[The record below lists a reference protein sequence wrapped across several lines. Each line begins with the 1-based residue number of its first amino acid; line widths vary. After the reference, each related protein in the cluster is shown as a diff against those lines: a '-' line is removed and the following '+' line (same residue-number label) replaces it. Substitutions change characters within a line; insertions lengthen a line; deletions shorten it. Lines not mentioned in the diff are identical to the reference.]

1 MATTNNQVRDRI
13 QNKLDAELTK
23 QKASF
28 TQYEP
33 VKLEDVSFD
42 QIPMEGN
49 PYKDYQPEY
58 NSRFNPFSPTTE
70 VMSAI
75 SDKLEQPYQITGG
88 GTTNYWE
95 QFKNINVRDAL
106 KINLESS
113 LNDLRENEAKWLP
126 EVQEAQRY
134 LQAKNTLLTVDNDD
148 PNRNQTI
155 QEALNVVKELEPKIK
170 DYAISNPYLKDIF
183 YGKANY
189 YGNSGAIVRSITP
202 DEYISTDF
210 YSKGR
215 RWKDI
220 ENDMWNAKN
229 DFTNPITQLN
239 QLRDNLSK
247 LQTEYDDKKADIK
260 DKYNGLNTARYLH
273 DPLLGIIPTGI
284 YYDPSKIDPEL
295 DKRRSEEEISL
306 FNPSS
311 WQYGLLH
318 LGSSYSEAQMMAS
331 QMALAAAIKF
341 GSKLASNV
349 VPFAPLLLAVGE
361 NAMNLWFTNY
371 FREKETGS
379 EAMSNYMSRVLQD
392 SEKGNIDL
400 NRILAQY
407 STQLDQQGYDVSKMD
422 DMTKLELGLAYN
434 LNTDDSNYN
443 RIVKESTKGLDRLKA
458 VNDAL
463 SLSDYLENF
472 GLSYSGKYIS
482 NYFGNKAKQLGS
494 KMLQGR
500 AADLLNNK
508 ITQNIRRKVNKA
520 ADVAF
525 ENVGNRLKAKHVID
539 QLKDMGLSMGKRWMA
554 ERTEEGIQTLVGAKY
569 QAGMYDDS
577 DYYSF
582 LRGIVD
588 DARLGIEANLAYYGL
603 HPSDTYNTNEE
614 LKRSMEI
621 GGFTGVLMGGAA
633 SSISNMYDLRN
644 QLRADE
650 RISRLAADGYEKAE
664 NTFKTRIFLDGIR
677 KGKGSQYLFRSL
689 DDLKRFKP
697 IGVTDEMIDEDKNL
711 VRDVEAVYRNT
722 QIEPNLKKLNI
733 KRNSQDFEDLTVA
746 EIDLSNR
753 LNSANKVYRDGF
765 DNYNKLVSSIVDD
778 ESDSVFN
785 QLFKKSYDEY
795 LRGLKEGQEQL
806 DFKQFKD
813 RVVRNLLT
821 KERRRILSNLI
832 KDLKARKTTL
842 ERLKA
847 DTGLDVNT
855 TDIASILDYVTQVYN
870 EEDKQYK
877 KLGGK
882 KAFRKTGVDIPN
894 LEELNKQFAANVIN
908 GAVVDALNHKLEAYV
923 TGRLNLKYRGYYTEK
938 PLFSTLSDEQKAEV
952 ISKYTQILKEQK
964 KDGKEPTLKQI
975 IAKYNLDVQQE
986 WNSMESNA
994 NVEENERFLANL
1006 MFQQD
1011 INKVREQRR
1020 IAENELDEQYAS
1032 RTERNAEQEVQN
1044 IEEDAASIPPQSDA
1058 SQPQPESRRPQ
1069 PSQSQ
1074 PQEEQPQP
1082 RSERIQPD
1090 NVDQP
1095 EDIPQDAS
1103 TGNVDDEID
1112 EAIDRTPDK
1121 NNDRIIEEFDISEVD
1136 NVTSGSDAQPADNVN
1151 TQGYDPDEL
1160 YKTDSVDFKE
1170 EPDHSSVS
1178 TDDGFIGQQDRVENG
1193 DKFDMPDQAEP
1204 RVETEQPDNIGK
1216 QEQPE
1221 SPEQVEP
1228 QNAEQPAEKEIP
1240 EKSDKPGINKQGQK
1254 RFTVESQDGTETTD
1268 VGIQL
1273 GEDEI
1278 AIYSNGTD
1286 VWMGNEVQELGTEI
1300 TDQQLEMQETFDN
1313 FEATDD
1319 AFSKTAKRECQI
1331 NQSPNL
1337 ETKQQIETNRIHST
1351 FFYNNASTEVMP
1363 INTNGIPV
1371 QFDGERR
1378 PGKELGQKLAQ
1389 PGWLSK
1395 ANVYYIVTDNKYGHG
1410 RQSLDNLVIHLIIE
1424 VEEDGERLIYNTA
1437 LRTPDRAIQIMDKW
1451 YSQNPNITEARKR
1464 QLINDEVNRLREL
1477 RRQIIIEY
1485 VNRYAPDYFQKGSKT
1500 ILPTTAQKDVVP
1512 TGLRISNGSI
1522 DNTYDSEDNAIF
1534 RSLLDVSAFG
1544 LVPNSEEMSQQI
1556 KRGEVEFGYGEGP
1569 FSSTQPYQILHFD
1582 GTTQTSAQGTGYA
1595 GKIYIVPRVENT
1607 PSGRVS
1613 VPIML
1618 SEKTHRLGASKDFM
1632 LSYDN
1637 NGRALYEN
1645 NTRVPLTSAELLFR
1659 LLTGTISLGNNQ
1671 LNQDIIDI
1679 LANTGSQTVIAGD
1692 DRAKGI
1698 SFLIRKG
1705 LHTYTDQ
1712 EGNEILIYAEKAP
1725 EGYRLKYLPIRDVN
1739 GKLLFSERQAMR
1751 AIKHIAANIHW
1762 NTSKEGM
1769 SSPIPES
1776 IRDAAVQYMNQYGVE
1791 YYRVLNNQD
1800 LVFTMED
1807 LGLTRDSAGNVVKK
1821 DGEAPLLLAWM
1832 IKHQILKTDVA
1843 PQAFIDPFVYVDG
1856 VRTKTNTTQATTEPA
1871 PTVKPIVEQKE
1882 QQQPESTSSEDT
1894 ATPKQ
1899 SNQSNDQK
1907 TVIIEP
1913 ADARALGVKPIKG
1926 KIVIRKPDGTILQIP
1941 DDSKLAKSL
1950 YYDRGFDNK
1959 GKWFFSTTRG
1969 EGEVNIDQ
1977 AKQWL
1982 QDTLGI
1988 DPDDVFATTAVMRMG
2003 STPQVYGVMEVV
2015 WDRLAKEFRPRIIL
2029 SEQAGEG
2036 IQYHEGYHYA
2046 SLLILTEQQ
2055 RNQVYSDYVKRHP
2068 QHKDATK
2075 EEVEELLAE
2084 EFRSY
2089 MLNEMNPSLSYR
2101 IIKFFRTL
2109 KNLTLRLIG
2118 KNLDYQSEFFKAI
2131 RKGNFKN
2138 YRVEQSTLKE
2148 FNNAYQNGLF
2158 YYYPGLTK
2166 KEAKSIPHITNADQM
2181 YTIVESLSTTALQ
2194 YANLHSKEDISDFSL
2209 DPVFNEIQE
2218 LYDAGEYSDDPSRE
2232 QMVKDVLN
2240 NKQLFMNQI
2249 RMNLRSLGIKYDERE
2264 STEVEN
2270 AKNLDTGDQP
2280 DNIWD
2285 RASYEFSKK
2294 ENVAFNAKLFF
2305 YSMPLEKYEIADDG
2319 TKSRVK
2325 VKDGIFGL
2333 TKTIP
2338 FNIAW
2343 NKILENLWNVSDWN
2357 SLLNKVRRLSQA
2369 DPFFGTLL
2377 DLIDDPDYP
2386 LDETT
2391 VTQLLTT
2398 IQSAK
2403 NSMDTI
2409 SIQNDSVQIDQNNKA
2424 WSLMDSDNLRHISKL
2439 PQTWSNNF
2447 ILSGLIVNNKD
2458 KSYVSAVKLKPI
2470 MNTANEILASMKR
2483 IRSGR
2488 IPLEQQQRLF
2498 DRIKNDFVDMVNQVG
2513 ITFDIESLNFMLD
2526 KIPVTKYYNPNIAGF
2541 DAFYKFYVN
2550 NDFIKK
2556 VFGSINAMARSKSL
2570 EMHTSAY
2577 KVSADRIFNTRD
2589 EQSHIALMA
2598 VAYGNINPS
2607 PEELSVTGAEG
2618 NLVYPITEN
2627 NYMSDQIRWLQQN
2640 ENNKL
2645 QNLYNSSYARHSL
2658 LVTALQGEN
2667 KPKLKLHTM
2676 IAFREKSSGTS
2687 RDYFGISPLEDYL
2700 MKMFLSHNNR
2710 LILPTMSDKKT
2721 WYSIS
2726 GINTIHDAMASVRTG
2741 FDSEGNSTIIT
2752 GVPYR
2757 LSDSTLEIF
2766 YNYFLDEFNTIVEYY
2781 NNKEWVEQ
2789 DKTRFIANYHGK
2801 IGKDGK
2807 MQPGGNGGRFRY
2819 FNRLNIN
2826 GQYKSL
2832 NDVLSV
2838 AEETGDTNL
2847 MKDVLADL
2855 KRLYIDDKAAMKQIL
2870 NDTLQDQIKAEIE
2883 KAIQLGVITRRSNGM
2898 LENKNIPTNMFLD
2911 YNDIFKGIQYQDN
2924 AQKRNDI
2931 IYSMIGNYVL
2941 NYIVSIEELEKCFV
2955 GDPAFYKWKKTK
2967 RKAYTEVYDQSTG
2980 GYVVIPVESI
2990 TTRDV
2995 DKIKRLSSVLS
3006 TGTNLRTTWGDGDP
3020 RNNKLFTTVTMS
3032 DNMIGSDYHSQ
3043 LYEIFR
3049 ADWIRTVLLMNPPK
3063 GKQYTDDELFD
3074 LTSEAKIEDTF
3085 KQLTEE
3091 QQKFVNDQ
3099 AKKAANPYAYDDA
3112 GNSGEVNQADAAV
3125 YIRPAFYKRLL
3136 QSLGQWNDEI
3146 AEAFDILEA
3155 DPDENGKT
3163 FMNDPEL
3170 YTKALKAAIHPLK
3183 MMYFGDHY
3191 NNKLSINMPI
3201 FDKMAL
3207 FPMFKCLAKADNKY
3221 LYDRMNDESLGIIDM
3236 MVFESASK
3244 VGSPAKKF
3252 RPYKDN
3258 KNTQFNTD
3266 DLFQQSSAIV
3276 NTNGAIQNTGGQLNV
3291 QVQNLDQLRLQ
3302 LNTEPHH
3309 TMDRSFGTQAVKI
3322 CMGNVVDNRTYGSNK
3337 GQSVTGSQ
3345 IKKDVFG
3352 CIKALSNLGYKSI
3365 VGTDTQ
3371 GGEFFSNGEVDNRKL
3386 SRYLIQQATNEGMSQ
3401 EVIQALKVGKD
3412 GEFKAPI
3419 ASLSVR
3425 NWIESKVVS
3434 LLGKRLI
3441 DVNTPGGSAIQ
3452 MSPFGFKANDVW
3464 TEENARPFNNGK
3476 KLSFDPKKGSMEVM
3490 LSIKFFKY
3498 VIPKEYQ
3505 TDFNTMRK
3513 WLMDNN
3519 IINNPD
3525 DNKRKVYKSDKDE
3538 NLAKLLNQDPKDFGL
3553 SERTSKFIEDFEIG
3567 TLYDLIQNSTLATG
3581 DVKDEILDLIDNL
3594 GIQRDVK
3601 IPEYTEESVVV
3612 KPFGIGYRI
3621 PTQGLSSTMSFIVA
3635 DVLPEQIGDAIV
3647 VPDEFTAMTGSDY
3660 DIDKQYIATYA
3671 YDPETHKRY
3680 EFDDTKDYN
3689 DQTEGALINKLLDS
3703 YTLVISDDKTMSET
3717 RASIDTLTKIL
3728 QKEVLPLISTSTD
3741 EEARAFYE
3749 LMPSFQEARKEEYTG
3764 GKAGIAPFALNST
3777 NHCLTQAVHLRMKYS
3792 HGNCYGLGQ
3801 LDEIRGHDGFKILD
3815 WLSAMIN
3822 AHVDVAKDPYIM
3834 VLNVNRITYN
3844 IANLLLRGG
3853 MGRSTFYFLAQPIL
3867 KELTNRKIANNGV
3880 IGVVRETDDQIYE
3893 QLQDKYMRQL
3903 VKADPALAKSL
3914 KIDDSTADLVFDDA
3928 RLKSALKNYTD
3939 KSQTAQDIAQQ
3950 LLVLRAFKVLSEDA
3964 QKLSDLVQRSQ
3975 IDTKKYGNNLSQLQ
3989 NFYNSYATFVSQND
4003 DEFSTPNSAENGLT
4017 DYFNQ
4022 TFLGLKLNNIMKLS
4036 NSLLKNHVYAAT
4048 AAYKT
4053 IFTGVMSK
4061 ILGKV
4066 GVSDTR
4072 KNELFDSC
4080 GIYYYKPTSD
4090 KNKVKRIND
4099 KVEGILRARVANTHT
4114 QISVDD
4120 NQLNNMLFGE
4130 KSMAIRLNEIKSY
4143 LRRHRDDPKLVT
4155 LVNSDGTIANEL
4167 LNHLLGIVPRQ
4178 DSRIRR
4184 IVTVN
4189 NGLNTDAL
4197 SENRLISAFYDLLT
4211 SEDDTVRN
4219 FANDL
4224 IKYAFYTSYD
4234 SRTPNSFFNLIPLY
4248 FKTKLNYTE
4257 ATKDALRVLNGGKLD
4272 EVAAFFN
4279 FENVD
4284 DYVNSVYASL
4294 VRNYWNDDDIVRT
4307 FTPLI
4312 RMWEDEQ
4319 GQHSS
4324 SSQDVLAYGNV
4335 KNSKGT
4341 WSRVPTVFVTRN
4353 NYDII
4358 RNSQFVKTLENGNQ
4372 AGCLYQCVGSVID
4385 HTAPSNSNTVGLVY
4399 VAIPKL
4405 GYSAGSSSVYELYKN
4420 GYELSAFS
4428 TNDFGSKAN
4437 ESIQD
4442 LNKYMKSY
4450 VAHQAHRRKV
4460 RDEDLEFIEYDGI
4473 RRVDANTTKDDSQ
4486 GDKSFEEVVKDDIT
4500 KMIDDNSEVPT
4511 KQVQDT
4517 SQETTL
4523 DLADQ
4528 SDNSSTSVI
4537 DPSVELEQQLSDLTE
4552 TESVSEFSD
4561 LLNLDV
4567 RNELQSVDEV
4577 MLELSEISPVDEFQ
4591 DFVIS
4596 KRTKEEAKKRKKYCG
4611 KKRNKK

>member
-33 VKLEDVSFD
+33 VKLEDVQFD
-42 QIPMEGN
+42 QIPIEVN
-49 PYKDYQPEY
+49 PYMFEYKDRYP
-58 NSRFNPFSPTTE
+58 SSPNQ
-70 VMSAI
+70 V
-75 SDKLEQPYQITGG
+75 TGG
-88 GTTNYWE
+88 GIDNYWE
-95 QFKNINVRDAL
+95 QFKNINIRDAL

-113 LNDLRENEAKWLP
+113 LNDLREQEAKWLP
-126 EVQEAQRY
+126 EVQEAERY
-134 LQAKNTLLTVDNDD
+134 LQAKNLLLTVDNNDL
-148 PNRNQTI
+148 NRNQKI
-155 QEALNVVKELEPKIK
+155 QYALNVVKELEPKVK
-170 DYAISNPYLKDIF
+170 DYAINNPYLRDVF
-183 YGKANY
+183 YGKAKY
-189 YGNSGAIVRSITP
+189 YGRAGVVVRSIDV
-202 DEYISTDF
+202 DEYISTDH
-210 YSKGR
+210 YSKGK
-215 RWKDI
+215 RWIGI
-220 ENDMWNAKN
+220 EEDMWNAKN
-229 DFTNPITQLN
+229 DFTNPQAQLN
-239 QLRDNLSK
+239 QLKSNLSE
-247 LQTEYDDKKADIK
+247 LQSEYDDKKADIK

-295 DKRRSEEEISL
+295 DKKRSEEEISL
-306 FNPSS
+306 LNPAS
-311 WQYGLLH
+311 WRYGLLH
-318 LGSSYSEAQMMAS
+318 LGSSYSEIQMMSS
-331 QMALAAAIKF
+331 QMALATAIKF
-341 GSKLASNV
+341 GAKLASNV
-349 VPFAPLLLAVGE
+349 VPFAPLILAVGE

-392 SEKGNIDL
+392 SEKGSIDL

-407 STQLDQQGYDVSKMD
+407 SQQLDQQGYDVSKMD
-422 DMTKLELGLAYN
+422 DITKLELGLAYN
-434 LNTDDSNYN
+434 LNTDDANYN

-472 GLSYSGKYIS
+472 GLSYSGKYVS
-482 NYFGNKAKQLGS
+482 KYFGNKAKQLGS
-494 KMLQGR
+494 KMLQGK

-508 ITQNIRRKVNKA
+508 IAQNIRRKVNKA
-520 ADVAF
+520 SEMAF
-525 ENVGNRLKAKHVID
+525 ENVGNRLKAKHVVD

-554 ERTEEGIQTLVGAKY
+554 ERTEEGIQTLVGSKY
-569 QAGMYDDS
+569 QAGLYDDS

-621 GGFTGVLMGGAA
+621 GGFTGVLMGGAV

-664 NTFKTRIFLDGIR
+664 NTFKTRIFLDAIR
-677 KGKGSQYLFRSL
+677 KGKGSQYILRSL

-697 IGVTDEMIDEDKNL
+697 VGVTDEMIDEDKNL
-711 VRDVEAVYRNT
+711 VKDVEAIYRNT
-722 QIEPNLKKLNI
+722 QIEPNLNSLNI
-733 KRNSQDFEDLTVA
+733 NRKSQDFEDLTVA
-746 EIDLSNR
+746 EVDLSNR
-753 LNSANKVYRDGF
+753 LNSANKVYGDGF
-765 DNYNKLVSSIVDD
+765 ENYNKLVSLIVDD

-795 LRGLKEGQEQL
+795 RKTLKEGSEQL
-806 DFKQFKD
+806 DFRQFKD
-813 RVVRNLLT
+813 RVIRNLLV
-821 KERRRILSNLI
+821 KERRRTLSNLI

-870 EEDKQYK
+870 EEDSQYK
-877 KLGGK
+877 KLGGQ
-882 KAFRKTGVDIPN
+882 KAFRKTGVEIPN

-908 GAVVDALNHKLEAYV
+908 GAVVNALNHKLEAYV
-923 TGRLNLKYRGYYTEK
+923 TGRLDLKYRGYYNEK
-938 PLFSTLSDEQKAEV
+938 PLFSTLSDEQKAEA
-952 ISKYTQILKEQK
+952 IAKYTEILKKQNG
-964 KDGKEPTLKQI
+964 DKEPTMRQI
-975 IAKYNLDVQQE
+975 ITKYNLDVQQE
-986 WNSMESNA
+986 WNAMESSA
-994 NVEENERFLANL
+994 NVEQNERFLASQ
-1006 MFQQD
+1006 MFMQD
-1011 INKVREQRR
+1011 IRKVREQRR

-1032 RTERNAEQEVQN
+1032 RTERAAEQE
-1044 IEEDAASIPPQSDA
+1044 IKDAEENAAEVAPQQQATQQQPESGRQQPQEQ
-1058 SQPQPESRRPQ
+1058 SQQEEQPESR
-1069 PSQSQ
+1069 
-1074 PQEEQPQP
+1074 
-1082 RSERIQPD
+1082 SENIQPD

-1095 EDIPQDAS
+1095 EDIPQDANTS
-1103 TGNVDDEID
+1103 TVDDDID
-1112 EAIDRTPDK
+1112 EAIERTPDK
-1121 NNDRIIEEFDISEVD
+1121 SGDRVIEEYDINEVD
-1136 NVTSGSDAQPADNVN
+1136 KVTSNRDAQPVDDVT

-1160 YKTDSVDFKE
+1160 YKTDNIGFRE
-1170 EPDHSSVS
+1170 EPDYSSVN

-1204 RVETEQPDNIGK
+1204 GVETEQPDNIGK
-1216 QEQPE
+1216 QEQSE
-1221 SPEQVEP
+1221 SPEQVEQQ
-1228 QNAEQPAEKEIP
+1228 QNTEQPTEKEILK
-1240 EKSDKPGINKQGQK
+1240 KSDKSGINKQGQK
-1254 RFTVESQDGTETTD
+1254 RFTVESQDSTEITD
-1268 VGIQL
+1268 VDIQL

-1286 VWMGNEVQELGTEI
+1286 AWMGNEVQDLGTEI
-1300 TDQQLEMQETFDN
+1300 TDQQLEMQGVFDN

-1319 AFSKTAKRECQI
+1319 VFSRAAKRECQT

-1363 INTNGIPV
+1363 INTNGVPV
-1371 QFDGERR
+1371 KFDGERR

-1395 ANVYYIVTDNKYGHG
+1395 ANVYYIVTDDKYSHG
-1410 RQSLDNLVIHLIIE
+1410 KQSLDNLAIHLIIE
-1424 VEEDGERLIYNTA
+1424 VEEDGKKLIYNAA
-1437 LRTPDRAIQIMDKW
+1437 LRTPDRAIQIMDHW
-1451 YSQNPNITEARKR
+1451 YSQNPNVTEERKR

-1485 VNRYAPDYFQKGSKT
+1485 VNRYVPDYFQKGSRT
-1500 ILPTTAQKDVVP
+1500 TLPTTAQKDVVP

-1522 DNTYDSEDNAIF
+1522 NNTYDSEDNPVF
-1534 RSLLDVSAFG
+1534 RSLLDVPAFG
-1544 LVPNSEEMSQQI
+1544 LVSNSEEMSEQI

-1569 FSSTQPYQILHFD
+1569 FSSTQPYQILHLD
-1582 GTTQTSAQGTGYA
+1582 GETQTSAQGIGYA
-1595 GKIYIVPRVENT
+1595 GKIYLIPPVQNT

-1618 SEKTHRLGASKDFM
+1618 SEKTHRLGENSSSFT

-1637 NGRALYEN
+1637 NGRALYDN
-1645 NTRVPLTSAELLFR
+1645 NVRVPLTSAELLFR
-1659 LLTGTISLGNNQ
+1659 LLTGTLSLGNSQ
-1671 LNQDIIDI
+1671 LNQDILDI

-1705 LHTYTDQ
+1705 LHMYTDQ

-1739 GKLLFSERQAMR
+1739 GRLLFSEKQAIR
-1751 AIKHIAANIHW
+1751 AIKHISANIHW

-1776 IRDAAVQYMNQYGVE
+1776 IRDAAIQYMNQYGTD
-1791 YYRVLNNQD
+1791 YYRVLNCND
-1800 LVFTMED
+1800 MVFTMED
-1807 LGLTRDSAGNVVKK
+1807 LGLFRDSSGNVMKK
-1821 DGEAPLLLAWM
+1821 SGEAPLLLAWM
-1832 IKHQILKTDVA
+1832 IRHQVLKTDVA
-1843 PQAFIDPFVYVDG
+1843 PQAFVDPFVYVDG
-1856 VRTKTNTTQATTEPA
+1856 VRTKTNAVQ
-1871 PTVKPIVEQKE
+1871 
-1882 QQQPESTSSEDT
+1882 
-1894 ATPKQ
+1894 ATPKTTTIQ
-1899 SNQSNDQK
+1899 PKVEQQETQESDITPTESRSETKQPATSGEQK

-1913 ADARALGVKPIKG
+1913 ADARAQGIKPIKG

-1941 DDSKLAKSL
+1941 DDSKLAQSL
-1950 YYDRGFDNK
+1950 YEARGFDNK
-1959 GKWFFSTTRG
+1959 GKRFFSTSRG
-1969 EGEVNIDQ
+1969 EGTVNIEE
-1977 AKQWL
+1977 AKSWL
-1982 QDTLGI
+1982 HDTLGI

-2003 STPQVYGVMEVV
+2003 STPSIYGVMEVV
-2015 WDRLAKEFRPRIIL
+2015 WDRLTKEFRPRIIL

-2055 RNQVYSDYVKRHP
+2055 RNQVYSDYVKKHP

-2089 MLNEMNPSLSYR
+2089 MLNEMNPSWSYR

-2109 KNLTLRLIG
+2109 KNLILRLG
-2118 KNLDYQSEFFKAI
+2118 GRRLDYQSEFFKAI

-2138 YRVEQSTLKE
+2138 YQVEQNVLQE
-2148 FNNAYQNGLF
+2148 FNNAYQDGLF
-2158 YYYPGLTK
+2158 YYYPGITR
-2166 KEAKSIPHITNADQM
+2166 KEAKSIPHITNANQM
-2181 YTIVESLSTTALQ
+2181 YTIVESLTTTALQ
-2194 YANLHSKEDISDFSL
+2194 YADLHDKEDINDFSL

-2232 QMVKDVLN
+2232 QMVKDVLS

-2249 RMNLRSLGIKYDERE
+2249 RMNLRNLGIKYDERE
-2264 STEVEN
+2264 STETED
-2270 AKNLDTGDQP
+2270 AKNRDTGDQP

-2285 RASYEFSKK
+2285 KASYEFSKK

-2305 YSMPLEKYEIADDG
+2305 YSMPLEKYQIADDG
-2319 TKSRVK
+2319 TKQRVK

-2333 TKTIP
+2333 TKTVP

-2343 NKILENLWNVSDWN
+2343 NKILENLWNVDDWD
-2357 SLLNKVRRLSQA
+2357 SLINKVRRLSQA

-2386 LDETT
+2386 LGETT

-2398 IQSAK
+2398 IKSAK

-2409 SIQNDSVQIDQNNKA
+2409 SIQNDSIQIDQNNKA

-2458 KSYVSAVKLKPI
+2458 KSFVSAVKFKPI
-2470 MNTANEILASMKR
+2470 MTLANDILASTKR
-2483 IRSGR
+2483 IRSGKMS
-2488 IPLEQQQRLF
+2488 LEQQQRTF
-2498 DRIKNDFVDMVNQVG
+2498 DKIKNDFVNMVNQVG

-2526 KIPVTKYYNPNIAGF
+2526 KIPVTKYQNPSIVGY

-2550 NDFIKK
+2550 NNFIKK

-2570 EMHTSAY
+2570 EMHTNAY
-2577 KVSADRIFNTRD
+2577 KVSADRVFNTRD

-2627 NYMSDQIRWLQQN
+2627 NYMSDQIRWLQQDK
-2640 ENNKL
+2640 NNKL
-2645 QNLYNSSYARHSL
+2645 QNLYNSSYSRHSL
-2658 LVTALQGEN
+2658 LVTALRGEN

-2726 GINTIHDAMASVRTG
+2726 GISTVHDAMTSVRTG
-2741 FDSEGNSTIIT
+2741 FDSEGNNTVIT

-2766 YNYFLDEFNTIVEYY
+2766 YNYFLDEFNTIVDYY

-2801 IGKDGK
+2801 IGKNGK

-2819 FNRLNIN
+2819 FNRLNVN

-2838 AEETGDTNL
+2838 AEETGDANL
-2847 MKDVLADL
+2847 VKDVLADL
-2855 KRLYIDDKAAMKQIL
+2855 KRLYVDDKATMKQIL
-2870 NDTLQDQIKAEIE
+2870 NDTLQDQIKAEVE

-2911 YNDIFKGIQYQDN
+2911 YNELFKSIQYENN

-2931 IYSMIGNYVL
+2931 IYSMIGNYVV
-2941 NYIVSIEELEKCFV
+2941 NYIISIEELEKCFV

-2967 RKAYTEVYDQSTG
+2967 RKVYTEVYDQSTG

-3006 TGTNLRTTWGDGDP
+3006 TGTNLRTSWGEGDP

-3049 ADWIRTVLLMNPPK
+3049 ADWIRTVLLMNPPE
-3063 GKQYTDDELFD
+3063 GKRYTDDELFN
-3074 LTSEAKIEDTF
+3074 LTSEKNIEDTF
-3085 KQLTEE
+3085 KKLTEE

-3099 AKKAANPYAYDDA
+3099 AKKAANPYAYDDE

-3155 DPDENGKT
+3155 DPDENGNT
-3163 FMNDPEL
+3163 FMNNPEL
-3170 YTKALKAAIHPLK
+3170 YTKSLKAAIHPLK
-3183 MMYFGDHY
+3183 MMYFGDHH
-3191 NNKLSINMPI
+3191 NNKLSINIPI

-3207 FPMFKCLAKADNKY
+3207 FPMFKCLAKADNKH
-3221 LYDRMNDESLGIIDM
+3221 LYDRMNDESLGTIDM

-3276 NTNGAIQNTGGQLNV
+3276 NVNGAVENTGGQLNV

-3309 TMDRSFGTQAVKI
+3309 TTDRSFGTQAIKI
-3322 CMGNVVDNRTYGSNK
+3322 CMGNVVDERSYGSNK
-3337 GQSVTGSQ
+3337 GQSVKGSQ

-3352 CIKALSNLGYKSI
+3352 CIKALSNLGYRSI
-3365 VGTDTQ
+3365 TGSNSTN
-3371 GGEFFSNGEVDNRKL
+3371 GEFFTNGEVDNRKL

-3412 GEFKAPI
+3412 GEFIAPI

-3452 MSPFGFKANDVW
+3452 MSPFGFKANNVW
-3464 TEENARPFNNGK
+3464 TEENTRPFNNGK

-3513 WLMDNN
+3513 WLIDNS

-3525 DNKRKVYKSDKDE
+3525 GNKRRVYKSEKDE

-3553 SERTSKFIEDFEIG
+3553 SVRADKFIKDFNIN
-3567 TLYDLIQNSTLATG
+3567 TLYDLIQNVTLATG
-3581 DVKDEILDLIDNL
+3581 TVKDEILDLIDSL
-3594 GIQRDVK
+3594 EIQRDVK
-3601 IPEYTEESVVV
+3601 MPEYTEEDVQV

-3635 DVLPEQIGDAIV
+3635 DVLPEQVGDAII

-3660 DIDKQYIATYA
+3660 DVDKLYIATYA

-3689 DQTEGALINKLLDS
+3689 EQSEGALVNKLLDS

-3741 EEARAFYE
+3741 EEAKAFYE

-3777 NHCLTQAVHLRMKYS
+3777 NQCLTQAVHLHMKYS
-3792 HGNCYGLGQ
+3792 HSNCYGLGQ
-3801 LDEIRGHDGFKILD
+3801 LDEIRGRDGFKILD

-3844 IANLLLRGG
+3844 ITNLLLRGG

-3893 QLQDKYMRQL
+3893 QLQDKYMKQL
-3903 VKADPALAKSL
+3903 AKADPELSKSL
-3914 KIDDSTADLVFDDA
+3914 KLDDSTADLVFDDA

-3950 LLVLRAFKVLSEDA
+3950 LLVLRAFRVLSEDA

-3975 IDTKKYGNNLSQLQ
+3975 IDTKKYGNNISQLQ
-3989 NFYNSYATFVSQND
+3989 NFYNSYTTFIYQND
-4003 DEFSTPNSAENGLT
+4003 DQFSTLNSAENGLT

-4022 TFLGLKLNNIMKLS
+4022 TFLGLKLNNIMSLS
-4036 NSLLKNHVYAAT
+4036 NALLKNHVYAST

-4061 ILGKV
+4061 ILGRV
-4066 GVSDTR
+4066 GVSDTHR
-4072 KNELFDSC
+4072 NELFDSC
-4080 GIYYYKPTSD
+4080 
-4090 KNKVKRIND
+4090 NR
-4099 KVEGILRARVANTHT
+4099 
-4114 QISVDD
+4114 
-4120 NQLNNMLFGE
+4120 MLFNE
-4130 KSMAIRLNEIKSY
+4130 ESMAIRLNKIKSY
-4143 LRRHRDDPKLVT
+4143 LRNHRDDPKLVT
-4155 LVNSDGTIANEL
+4155 LVNNDGTIANEL

-4211 SEDDTVRN
+4211 SEDSTIRD

-4224 IKYAFYTSYD
+4224 VRYAFYTSYD
-4234 SRTPNSFFNLIPLY
+4234 ARTPNSFFNLVPLQ
-4248 FKTKLNYTE
+4248 FKVDLNYTE
-4257 ATKDALRVLNGGKLD
+4257 ATKDALNTLNGGKLD

-4279 FENVD
+4279 FESMD
-4284 DYVNSVYASL
+4284 DYVNSIYASI

-4307 FTPLI
+4307 FTPLV

-4319 GQHSS
+4319 GQHST
-4324 SSQDVLAYGNV
+4324 SSQDILAYGNI
-4335 KNSKGT
+4335 KNSQGV

-4353 NYDII
+4353 RYDVI
-4358 RNSQFVKTLENGNQ
+4358 RNSQFVKTIESGNQ

-4385 HTAPSNSNTVGLVY
+4385 HSATNDSNTVGLVY
-4399 VAIPKL
+4399 VAVPKL

-4428 TNDFGSKAN
+4428 VNDFGSKAT
-4437 ESIQD
+4437 ESIRD
-4442 LNKYMKSY
+4442 LDKYMKSY
-4450 VAHQAHRRKV
+4450 IAHQAHWRKIQ
-4460 RDEDLEFIEYDGI
+4460 DEDLEFVKYDD
-4473 RRVDANTTKDDSQ
+4473 RKVETSTDKNDSQ
-4486 GDKSFEEVVKDDIT
+4486 GDKSFEEVVKDDISNI
-4500 KMIDDNSEVPT
+4500 IDNNSEVST
-4511 KQVQDT
+4511 KEVQDT
-4517 SQETTL
+4517 SQETVL
-4523 DLADQ
+4523 NLADQ
-4528 SDNSSTSVI
+4528 SENSPMTVVDASV
-4537 DPSVELEQQLSDLTE
+4537 DLEQQLSDLTE
-4552 TESVSEFSD
+4552 LEHVSEFSD
-4561 LLNLDV
+4561 IMDLDV
-4567 RNELQSVDEV
+4567 RTELQSVDDV
-4577 MLELSEISPVDEFQ
+4577 IQELSEISPVDQVQ

-4611 KKRNKK
+4611 KKRNK